1 MSTLFH
7 PRISVEQ
14 AEQGYELPPKFDTS
28 GVIHGATTDFA
39 SDDVR
44 RHASMNQEAL
54 RLTMQ
59 TGEVPYSI
67 LSSGASD
74 HVVSQSCLYR
84 PVLLW
89 GASTGQPLEFRE
101 LKKLSTHRR
110 SQEIPVNPTQL

>member
-28 GVIHGATTDFA
+28 GVIHGAITDLA
-39 SDDVR
+39 RDDVR
-44 RHASMNQEAL
+44 RHASMNEEAL
-54 RLTMQ
+54 RLTIQ
-59 TGEVPYSI
+59 KGELHYSI

-84 PVLLW
+84 PVLFW
-89 GASTGQPLEFRE
+89 GASTGQPLEFLE

-110 SQEIPVNPTQL
+110 SQEIPVHSIRL